1 MPVFKEDDILV
12 VLETLLISR
21 RIYAIRVIADC
32 YFYKSRARSDTGLF
46 LLRFAEMEARTT
58 SPIPVASRIGGFV
71 YAIRNIVTEARKV
84 EAAGRRVRYLNIGD
98 PITFGFKTPPHLIE
112 AVDRAMRDGQNGYA
126 PSVGILAAREAAA
139 AECDR
144 RGMPVS
150 PDRVVITS
158 GTSEGIELAL
168 TALAEAGD
176 EVLVPVPTYPLY
188 TAVLAK
194 IGARAVFYRT
204 DPARGWM
211 PDVDHVR
218 SLITRA
224 TRALVVIDPN
234 NPTGATYPV
243 EIRRALV
250 ELADQHN
257 FPLLADEVYADLAFD
272 GPVPAIAMGYPDA
285 PVITFSSL
293 SKAYL
298 APGWRAGW
306 MAVSNTPRMDDALGA
321 IKKLADGRL
330 CATGPMEHAIV
341 AALDGDR
348 SHQVAFR
355 AALRLRAELTTRR
368 LNAIEGIDV
377 VAPTAAFYAMPR
389 VALPPG
395 KTDAD
400 YVLGLLRATG
410 VLCVYGSGFGA
421 KPEDGFFRIVFL
433 ASPEEL
439 SGIYDDIAEFTR
451 TFLS

>member
-1 MPVFKEDDILV
+1 MP
-12 VLETLLISR
+12 TN
-21 RIYAIRVIADC
+21 
-32 YFYKSRARSDTGLF
+32 
-46 LLRFAEMEARTT
+46 TT
-58 SPIPVASRIGGFV
+58 SAIPVASRIGGFV

-98 PITFGFKTPPHLIE
+98 PITFGFHTPPHLIE
-112 AVDRAMRDGQNGYA
+112 AVERALRSGQNGYA
-126 PSVGILAAREAAA
+126 PSVGILAAREAVA
-139 AECDR
+139 AECER
-144 RGMPVS
+144 RGMPLS

-168 TALAEAGD
+168 TALAESGD

-204 DPARGWM
+204 DPERGWL

-218 SLITRA
+218 SLISTR

-234 NPTGATYPV
+234 NPTGATYPADT
-243 EIRRALV
+243 RRALV
-250 ELADQHN
+250 ELADRHN

-272 GPVPAIAMGYPDA
+272 GPVRALGAEHPGA

-306 MAVSNTPRMDDALGA
+306 MAVGSTDRLENVLGA

-330 CATGPMEHAIV
+330 CATGPMEYAIV
-341 AALDGDR
+341 AALNGDR
-348 SHQVAFR
+348 SHQETFR
-355 AALRLRAELTTRR
+355 AALRERATLTTSR
-368 LNAIEGIDV
+368 LNAIDGITV
-377 VAPTAAFYAMPR
+377 VPPTAAFYAMPR

-395 KTDAD
+395 TTDVD
-400 YVLGLLRATG
+400 YVLALLRATG
-410 VLCVYGSGFGA
+410 VLAVYGSGFGTR
-421 KPEDGFFRIVFL
+421 PEDGYFRIVFL
-433 ASPEEL
+433 ASLDEL
-439 SGIYDDIAEFTR
+439 SHIYDDIAEFTR
-451 TFLS
+451 TFLAGH